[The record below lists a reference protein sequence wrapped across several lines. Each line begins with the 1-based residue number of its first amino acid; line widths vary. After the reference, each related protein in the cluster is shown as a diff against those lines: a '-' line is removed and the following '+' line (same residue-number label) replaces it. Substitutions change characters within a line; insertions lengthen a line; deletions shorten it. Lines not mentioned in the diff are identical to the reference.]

1 VVANSPTVSHTV
13 RVSDDIESVSGIEP
27 LALKV
32 PEACALLRVTRSQL
46 YRMMRA
52 GEIEGFLI
60 GPGQRRFAMSELR
73 AWVEKKVTD
82 QKAQHRG
89 AA

>member
-1 VVANSPTVSHTV
+1 
-13 RVSDDIESVSGIEP
+13 VSDDIESVSGIEP

-32 PEACALLRVTRSQL
+32 PEACSVLRVSRSEL
-46 YRMMRA
+46 YRLMRA

-60 GPGQRRFAMSELR
+60 GPGQRRFALSELR
-73 AWVEKKVTD
+73 VWVEKKVAD